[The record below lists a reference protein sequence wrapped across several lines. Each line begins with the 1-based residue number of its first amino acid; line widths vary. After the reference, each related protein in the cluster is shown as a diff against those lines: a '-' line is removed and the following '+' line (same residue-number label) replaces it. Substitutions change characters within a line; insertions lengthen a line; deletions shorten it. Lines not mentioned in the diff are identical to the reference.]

1 MSNNIGSK
9 LYSIDFH
16 VHTPASGDYKDK
28 NATATDII
36 SRAVEVGLDALV
48 IVDHNTCAWID
59 ILRQAAENK
68 GITIFPGFEV
78 NTSGG
83 HILGVFDPQ
92 AKMDE
97 VETALIRCGIDK
109 KDFGNETALGLP
121 IEEVINTIGN
131 NGGIAIGAHI
141 DKEKG
146 FLKVVDQGVAI
157 MRIYKNPKL
166 SAVEITEINS
176 KDDYIS
182 GKFKGTGRIMACVQG
197 SDAHSLQKIGD
208 KITFLKAN
216 HLSLEGLRQ
225 AFTEPAHRIKFPSE
239 VKEINYPHIIKIM
252 VSQGFLA
259 KQEIFFNAGFN
270 CIVGG
275 AGTGKSTIIEF
286 IRFALNQ
293 VSSIPEIAD
302 DCEAKVKELAKNGAK
317 IYVQLKSETGEM
329 YMICRTYDGD
339 ENPISIGKHL
349 SKEPVNNIEIRNLFR
364 VHAFSQGEA
373 ISIARN
379 PLAQLDLI
387 DNHLNLN
394 SYKREIENTYNAI
407 REQKGIVVLQGKTAN
422 KDAVEKE
429 KTANELQLK
438 GLMSKLNSLE
448 EAQKNPIIQSH
459 QLWSE
464 ENDYFQQLHNL
475 INSTRS
481 EIINGVERIDFPI
494 QSVSKLS
501 STTPNIEKISKLILL
516 LSLLTESKQKA
527 KELLLDTL
535 KNIDAEIDKTFTE
548 WELLYKTHSEEYQK
562 LEESAPFEKIKE
574 ITNQIKELKT
584 AIRKNDLELSNIQ
597 SAQKTLDELL
607 LKRKEY
613 KGIITDQKARIRTLR
628 EKKAR
633 EFSERLKGSVRIR
646 LIPDGNI
653 ESYESFIATS
663 MKGQYMSKDLIKQLC
678 KTILPWELADFIR
691 DRNDKKITEL
701 SHLDERRSKK
711 IVEVFNSHAEFI
723 IDLEAVYLE
732 DLLEI
737 EYKVN
742 ENIFKP
748 LDKLS
753 TGQKATVIVLISMIE
768 GIHPVLFD
776 QPEDALYTPFIY
788 KDVVQTL
795 RAEKESR
802 QFIFATHNSNLAVGG
817 DTDLSIVLDGTSD
830 QTEIAES
837 GGLDDK
843 GTRDAMLLVL
853 EGGEEALRVRIGK
866 SAPG

>member
-9 LYSIDFH
+9 FYSIDFH
-16 VHTPASGDYKDK
+16 VHTPASQDYKDK
-28 NATATDII
+28 EASAADII

-59 ILRQAAENK
+59 TLRQAAENK

-83 HILGVFDPQ
+83 HVLGIFDPQ
-92 AKMDE
+92 ATMEE

-109 KDFGNETALGLP
+109 KDFSNELALGSP
-121 IEEVINTIGN
+121 IEDVINTIAT
-131 NGGIAIGAHI
+131 NGGLAIGAHI

-157 MRIYKNPKL
+157 MRIYKNPRL
-166 SAVEITEINS
+166 SAVEITDLNS
-176 KDDYIS
+176 KDEHVN
-182 GKFKGTGRIMACVQG
+182 GKYKGTGRVMACVQG
-197 SDAHSLQKIGD
+197 SDAHSLQKIGE
-208 KITFLKAN
+208 KITHLKVN

-225 AFTEPAHRIKFPSE
+225 AFTEPAHRIKFPGE

-252 VSQGFLA
+252 VNQGFLA
-259 KQEIFFNAGFN
+259 KQEILFNSGFN

-275 AGTGKSTIIEF
+275 AGTGKSTILEF

-293 VSSIPEIAD
+293 VSSIKEIRD
-302 DCEAKVKELAKNGAK
+302 DCEAKVRELAKNGAK

-329 YMICRTYDGD
+329 YMICRTYDDD
-339 ENPISIGKHL
+339 ENPISIVKHP
-349 SKEPVNNIEIRNLFR
+349 SKESVKNIDVRNLFR

-387 DNHLNLN
+387 DNHLNLGP
-394 SYKREIENTYNAI
+394 YKREIENTYGAI
-407 REQKGIVVLQGKTAN
+407 KDQKGIVVLQGKTAN
-422 KDAVEKE
+422 KNAVEKE
-429 KTANELQLK
+429 KAANELQLT

-464 ENDYFQQLHNL
+464 ENDYFQQLHYL
-475 INSTRS
+475 INSTKK
-481 EIINGVERIDFPI
+481 EIVTGVEEISFPI
-494 QSVSKLS
+494 QSITKLNS
-501 STTPNIEKISKLILL
+501 ATPNVEKINRLVALMR
-516 LSLLTESKQKA
+516 LLTEGKQKA
-527 KELLLDTL
+527 KELLLDSL
-535 KNIDAEIDKTFTE
+535 KNIESEIGKTFAE
-548 WELLYKTHSEEYQK
+548 WEVLYKTHVDEYQK
-562 LEESAPFEKIKE
+562 LEESAPFEKIRE
-574 ITNQIKELKT
+574 INNQISELKT
-584 AIRKNDLELSNIQ
+584 AIKKNDYELSNIQ
-597 SAQKTLDELL
+597 SAQKTLDTLL
-607 LKRKEY
+607 QKRQEY

-628 EKKAR
+628 ERKAR
-633 EFSERLKGSVRIR
+633 EFSERLKGSVRIK
-646 LIPDGNI
+646 LIPDGNT
-653 ESYESFIATS
+653 ESYEGFIVTS
-663 MKGQYMSKDLIKQLC
+663 MRGQYMSKELIKQLC
-678 KTILPWELADFIR
+678 KAINPWELADFIR
-691 DRNDKKITEL
+691 ERNEKKIMEL
-701 SHLDERRSKK
+701 SHLDERWSKK
-711 IVEVFNSHAEFI
+711 IVEVFSSHPEFVL
-723 IDLEAVYLE
+723 DLEAVHLE

-742 ENIFKP
+742 ENVFKP

-768 GIHPVLFD
+768 GMYPVLFD

-802 QFIFATHNSNLAVGG
+802 QFIFATHNANLAVGG
-817 DTDLSIVLDGTSD
+817 DTDLSIVLDGTAEE
-830 QTEIAES
+830 TEIAES

-866 SAPG
+866 FGIK